1 MNHNHLL
8 QRVWGAENP
17 GGLRT
22 LGTHMMRLCHK
33 LVEDTDSPKY
43 IFSEPRA
50 GYRMPEGETRDQEEN
65 IEVRKK
71 PGL

>member
-1 MNHNHLL
+1 MHHT
-8 QRVWGAENP
+8 Q
-17 GGLRT
+17 
-22 LGTHMMRLCHK
+22 MMRLCHK